1 MDSSNPTLVD
11 VARLIAEGK
20 VADNYQFFIILI
32 ALGILAALV
41 LWFVAPYLGERG
53 KLLAL
58 AEKLQDRLDEIR
70 QTTEVAENVRTRIA
84 HSDWTVKE
92 YRTLLRNKLE
102 QLMTAAYKTKTASQ
116 ADADFQHENANFK
129 LVSNEPSVEMRLLSA
144 MYFQKLKPEVDEF
157 LVAHTNFAMW
167 LIEARSKLRQA
178 NLLVIRERAD
188 LETLR
193 LGPAG
198 VINEALITIQEH
210 KHREAQQQELSLR
223 QTYVT
228 EYQPLIMTL
237 GDALQKLEA
246 RGSLLMKEYIEPATA

>member
-20 VADNYQFFIILI
+20 VADDYQFFFILTG
-32 ALGILAALV
+32 LGILAALV

-92 YRTLLRNKLE
+92 YKTLLRNKLE
-102 QLMTAAYKTKTASQ
+102 QLMAVAYKTKIASQ

-129 LVSNEPSVEMRLLSA
+129 LTSNEPSLEMRLLTV
-144 MYFQKLKPEVDEF
+144 MYFDELTTEVDEF
-157 LVAHTNFAMW
+157 LTVHTNFAMW
-167 LIEARSKLRQA
+167 LIGARSKLQKA
-178 NLLVIRERAD
+178 KLVVIRERAD

-193 LGPAG
+193 SGPAG
-198 VINEALITIQEH
+198 VINESLITLQNM
-210 KHREAQQQELSLR
+210 KHRGAQEQELALKDA
-223 QTYVT
+223 YVG
-228 EYQPLIMTL
+228 EYGPFINAL
-237 GDALQKLEA
+237 GDALNKLEA
-246 RGSLLMKEYIEPATA
+246 RASLLMKEYIEPTVA